1 MEKSENRLV
10 QIFEE
15 LRSGGYVATQQEFA
29 ELLNVHKSTLSSAL
43 SGREGSLNP
52 KIIATAEKVRR
63 QLLSGDPA
71 PAPAPAHKVEELSP
85 AEMLR
90 IIGGQADTIRS
101 QQEVIARLLGAA
113 EAKKGAV

>member
-1 MEKSENRLV
+1 ML
-10 QIFEE
+10 
-15 LRSGGYVATQQEFA
+15 G
-29 ELLNVHKSTLSSAL
+29 VHKSTLSSAL
-43 SGREGSLNP
+43 SGREGALNP

-63 QLLSGDPA
+63 QLLAGEPA
-71 PAPAPAHKVEELSP
+71 PAPTPAPTHKVEELSP

-113 EAKKGAV
+113 ETKKGAV